1 MTEFLGLDEDVESH
15 FGFRE
20 APFGVTPDPRFF
32 YSNPVYVK
40 ALAALVY
47 GIKAKKGFML
57 LTGEVGTGKTIL
69 LRKLM
74 RNLEPTVQFVFVSA
88 SHLTSYGLVELM
100 VQDLGLA
107 SKEKP
112 GSEMI
117 HVVHGYLLRQ
127 LRNGHTVA
135 LLIDEAQNL
144 SDGALEGLCDLSNL
158 ETDNEKLLQIVLV
171 GQPELETKLS
181 KPSMRRIK
189 QRIAIQH
196 RLCALQ
202 TMDEVEHYIRH
213 RLHVAGYDGPEI
225 FTKEALEAIWL
236 YSAGTPRLV
245 NIICDN
251 SLALAC
257 EAANKKASAYMV
269 MKAASGFQLERGA
282 EVPEIGAPEIAVA
295 PTAEINSET
304 ETNKTEVKIGDR
316 SEAPEIAGAPTARIN
331 PETETNGTE
340 VKMGD
345 RSEAPEIA
353 VAPTAEISPETETNE
368 TEAKIGDRSE
378 APEIAVAPTA
388 RINSETETNKTEAK
402 IGDRGE
408 APEIAV
414 APTARINSETETN
427 KTEAKMGDRSE
438 APEIAVAPTARI
450 NPETETNE
458 TEAKMGDRS
467 EAPEIAVAPTARI
480 NSETETNKTEA
491 KMGDR
496 GEAPEIAVAPTARI
510 NPETERNG
518 TEAKMGDR
526 SEAPPVSLRA
536 PEPVAVSPTEANPPA
551 VSPEFFDHRTHAA
564 TEAMAP
570 MSDDQITARGESRDT
585 FRRKKLG
592 ELTALLGRVNETR
605 FQTRVGLKWKIGGA
619 FTGVMLILCT
629 FVAAAAYQIIQHT
642 LRDQFDKRALAI
654 ATNLSD
660 AAAGHIVGK
669 NLLGLNAL
677 IRKYTLLDGV
687 AYAFIE
693 DGKGDI
699 VAQTLG
705 TFPPEL
711 RQGLPVGGPRLA
723 YQRELSLQK
732 KTVYETSVPVLEG
745 QVGIVHVGFWADAM
759 EKEIQRALLPL
770 IGIIAIVPFIGALLS
785 FLVAHWFVRPIVRL
799 TEAAEKVTRG
809 DLEAGG
815 ECVQSRDEIG
825 DLARSLERMRASLKA
840 AMLRLGRA

>member
-1 MTEFLGLDEDVESH
+1 MTEFLSLDEDVESH

-20 APFGVTPDPRFF
+20 TPFGVTPDPRFF

-57 LTGEVGTGKTIL
+57 LTGDVGTGKTIL

-74 RNLEPTVQFVFVSA
+74 RNLEANVQFVFVSA
-88 SHLTSYGLVELM
+88 SHLTSHALVELM

-117 HVVHGYLLRQ
+117 HEVHGYLLQQ
-127 LRNGHTVA
+127 LKNGHTVA

-144 SDGALEGLCDLSNL
+144 SDVALESLCGLSNL

-171 GQPELETKLS
+171 GQPELVTNLS
-181 KPSMRRIK
+181 KHSMRRIK

-202 TMDEVEHYIRH
+202 TMNEVEHYIRH
-213 RLHVAGYDGPEI
+213 RLHVAGYDGPQI
-225 FTKEALEAIWL
+225 FTKEAIEAIWL
-236 YSAGTPRLV
+236 YSVGTPRLV

-257 EAANKKASAYMV
+257 EAANKKVSAYMV
-269 MKAASGFQLERGA
+269 MKAASGFQLEREA
-282 EVPEIGAPEIAVA
+282 EVPKTGAPEIAVA

-304 ETNKTEVKIGDR
+304 ETNKTEAVVGDGIE
-316 SEAPEIAGAPTARIN
+316 S
-331 PETETNGTE
+331 
-340 VKMGD
+340 
-345 RSEAPEIA
+345 
-353 VAPTAEISPETETNE
+353 
-368 TEAKIGDRSE
+368 
-378 APEIAVAPTA
+378 
-388 RINSETETNKTEAK
+388 
-402 IGDRGE
+402 
-408 APEIAV
+408 
-414 APTARINSETETN
+414 
-427 KTEAKMGDRSE
+427 
-438 APEIAVAPTARI
+438 
-450 NPETETNE
+450 
-458 TEAKMGDRS
+458 
-467 EAPEIAVAPTARI
+467 
-480 NSETETNKTEA
+480 
-491 KMGDR
+491 
-496 GEAPEIAVAPTARI
+496 
-510 NPETERNG
+510 
-518 TEAKMGDR
+518 
-526 SEAPPVSLRA
+526 PPVYLRE
-536 PEPVAVSPTEANPPA
+536 PEPVAVSATEAKPSA

-564 TEAMAP
+564 TEATAP
-570 MSDDQITARGESRDT
+570 MSDDQITTRGESRDT
-585 FRRKKLG
+585 FRQKKLG
-592 ELTALLGRVNETR
+592 ELTALVGRVNETR
-605 FQTRVGLKWKIGGA
+605 FQTRIGLKWKIGGA

-642 LRDQFDKRALAI
+642 LRDQLDKRALAI

-660 AAAGHIVGK
+660 ASAGYIVGK
-669 NLLGLNAL
+669 NLLALNAL
-677 IRKYTLLDGV
+677 IQKYTLLDGL
-687 AYAFIE
+687 AYVFIE
-693 DGKGDI
+693 DGGGEI

-711 RQGLPVGGPRLA
+711 RQGLPVGGQRLP
-723 YQRELSLQK
+723 YRRELSLQN

-745 QVGIVHVGFWADAM
+745 QVGIVHVGFWADAIQ
-759 EKEIQRALLPL
+759 KEIQGALLPL

-799 TEAAEKVTRG
+799 TEVAEKVTRG
-809 DLEAGG
+809 DLEARG

-840 AMLRLGRA
+840 AMLRLGPKSA

>member
-1 MTEFLGLDEDVESH
+1 MTELLSLDEDVESH

-20 APFGVTPDPRFF
+20 TPFGVTPDPRFF

-74 RNLEPTVQFVFVSA
+74 RNLEANVQFVFVSA
-88 SHLTSYGLVELM
+88 SHLTSHALVELM

-117 HVVHGYLLRQ
+117 HEVHGYLLQQ
-127 LRNGHTVA
+127 LKNGHTVA

-144 SDGALEGLCDLSNL
+144 SDAALESLCDLSNL

-295 PTAEINSET
+295 PA
-304 ETNKTEVKIGDR
+304 
-316 SEAPEIAGAPTARIN
+316 AG
-331 PETETNGTE
+331 
-340 VKMGD
+340 
-345 RSEAPEIA
+345 
-353 VAPTAEISPETETNE
+353 
-368 TEAKIGDRSE
+368 
-378 APEIAVAPTA
+378 
-388 RINSETETNKTEAK
+388 
-402 IGDRGE
+402 
-408 APEIAV
+408 
-414 APTARINSETETN
+414 
-427 KTEAKMGDRSE
+427 
-438 APEIAVAPTARI
+438 I

-458 TEAKMGDRS
+458 TEVKMGDRD
-467 EAPEIAVAPTARI
+467 EAPA
-480 NSETETNKTEA
+480 
-491 KMGDR
+491 
-496 GEAPEIAVAPTARI
+496 
-510 NPETERNG
+510 
-518 TEAKMGDR
+518 
-526 SEAPPVSLRA
+526 VSLRA
-536 PEPVAVSPTEANPPA
+536 PEPVAVSPTEAKPPA

-564 TEAMAP
+564 AEATTP
-570 MSDDQITARGESRDT
+570 MTSLVSDDQITARGESRDT
-585 FRRKKLG
+585 FQRKKLG
-592 ELTALLGRVNETR
+592 ELTALVGRVNETR
-605 FQTRVGLKWKIGGA
+605 FQTRIGLKWKIGGA

-669 NLLGLNAL
+669 NLLALNAL

-699 VAQTLG
+699 VAHTLG

-711 RQGLPVGGPRLA
+711 RQGLPVGGQRLV
-723 YQRELSLQK
+723 YRRELSLQK

-759 EKEIQRALLPL
+759 EKEIQRALFPL

-815 ECVQSRDEIG
+815 ECVKSRDEIG

>member
-1 MTEFLGLDEDVESH
+1 MTEFLSLDEDVESH

-20 APFGVTPDPRFF
+20 TPFGVTPDPRFF

-74 RNLEPTVQFVFVSA
+74 RNLEANVQFVFVSA
-88 SHLTSYGLVELM
+88 SHLTSHALVELM

-117 HVVHGYLLRQ
+117 HEVHGYLLQQ
-127 LRNGHTVA
+127 LKNGHTVA

-144 SDGALEGLCDLSNL
+144 SDVALESLCGLSNL

-171 GQPELETKLS
+171 GQPELVTNLS
-181 KPSMRRIK
+181 KHSMRRIK

-202 TMDEVEHYIRH
+202 TMNEVEHYIRH
-213 RLHVAGYDGPEI
+213 RLHVAGYDGPQI
-225 FTKEALEAIWL
+225 FTKEAIEAIWL
-236 YSAGTPRLV
+236 YSVGTPRLV

-257 EAANKKASAYMV
+257 EAANKKVSAYMV
-269 MKAASGFQLERGA
+269 MKAASGFQLEREA
-282 EVPEIGAPEIAVA
+282 EVPKTGAPEIAVA
-295 PTAEINSET
+295 PTAE
-304 ETNKTEVKIGDR
+304 
-316 SEAPEIAGAPTARIN
+316 
-331 PETETNGTE
+331 
-340 VKMGD
+340 
-345 RSEAPEIA
+345 
-353 VAPTAEISPETETNE
+353 
-368 TEAKIGDRSE
+368 
-378 APEIAVAPTA
+378 
-388 RINSETETNKTEAK
+388 
-402 IGDRGE
+402 
-408 APEIAV
+408 
-414 APTARINSETETN
+414 INSETETN

-438 APEIAVAPTARI
+438 APEIAVVPTARI

-458 TEAKMGDRS
+458 TEAKMGDR
-467 EAPEIAVAPTARI
+467 I
-480 NSETETNKTEA
+480 
-491 KMGDR
+491 
-496 GEAPEIAVAPTARI
+496 
-510 NPETERNG
+510 
-518 TEAKMGDR
+518 
-526 SEAPPVSLRA
+526 EAPPVSLRA
-536 PEPVAVSPTEANPPA
+536 PEPVAVSATEAKPSA

-564 TEAMAP
+564 TEATAP
-570 MSDDQITARGESRDT
+570 MSDDQITTRGESRDT
-585 FRRKKLG
+585 FRQKKLG
-592 ELTALLGRVNETR
+592 ELTALVGRVNETR
-605 FQTRVGLKWKIGGA
+605 FQTRIGLKWKIGGA

-642 LRDQFDKRALAI
+642 LRDQLDKRALAI

-660 AAAGHIVGK
+660 ASAGHIVGK
-669 NLLGLNAL
+669 NLLALNAL
-677 IRKYTLLDGV
+677 IQKYTLLDGL

-693 DGKGDI
+693 DGGGEI

-711 RQGLPVGGPRLA
+711 RQGLPVGGQRLP
-723 YQRELSLQK
+723 YRRELSLQK
-732 KTVYETSVPVLEG
+732 KIVYETSVPVLEG
-745 QVGIVHVGFWADAM
+745 QVGIVHVGFWADAIQ
-759 EKEIQRALLPL
+759 KEIQGALLPL

-799 TEAAEKVTRG
+799 TEVAEKVTRG
-809 DLEAGG
+809 DLEARG

-840 AMLRLGRA
+840 AMLRLGPKSA

>member
-1 MTEFLGLDEDVESH
+1 MTELLSLDEDVESH

-20 APFGVTPDPRFF
+20 TPFGVTPDPRFF

-40 ALAALVY
+40 ALAALVH

-88 SHLTSYGLVELM
+88 SHLTSYGLIELM
-100 VQDLGLA
+100 VQDLVLA

-117 HVVHGYLLRQ
+117 HEVHSYLLQQ
-127 LRNGHTVA
+127 LKNGHTVA

-202 TMDEVEHYIRH
+202 TMNEVEHYIRH

-295 PTAEINSET
+295 PA
-304 ETNKTEVKIGDR
+304 
-316 SEAPEIAGAPTARIN
+316 AGIN
-331 PETETNGTE
+331 PETETNETE

-345 RSEAPEIA
+345 RSEAPELT
-353 VAPTAEISPETETNE
+353 VAPT
-368 TEAKIGDRSE
+368 
-378 APEIAVAPTA
+378 VW
-388 RINSETETNKTEAK
+388 
-402 IGDRGE
+402 
-408 APEIAV
+408 
-414 APTARINSETETN
+414 
-427 KTEAKMGDRSE
+427 
-438 APEIAVAPTARI
+438 I

-458 TEAKMGDRS
+458 TEVKMGDRGK
-467 EAPEIAVAPTARI
+467 APEIAVAPTVRI
-480 NSETETNKTEA
+480 NPKTETNETEV

-496 GEAPEIAVAPTARI
+496 DEAPA
-510 NPETERNG
+510 
-518 TEAKMGDR
+518 
-526 SEAPPVSLRA
+526 VSLRA
-536 PEPVAVSPTEANPPA
+536 PEPVAVSPTEAKPPA

-564 TEAMAP
+564 AEATTP
-570 MSDDQITARGESRDT
+570 MTSLVSDDQITARGESRDT
-585 FRRKKLG
+585 FQRKKLG
-592 ELTALLGRVNETR
+592 ELTALVGRVNETR
-605 FQTRVGLKWKIGGA
+605 FQTRIGLKWKIGGA

-669 NLLGLNAL
+669 NLLALNAL

-699 VAQTLG
+699 VAHTLG

-711 RQGLPVGGPRLA
+711 RQGLPVGGQRLV
-723 YQRELSLQK
+723 YRRELSLQK

-759 EKEIQRALLPL
+759 EKEIQRALFPL

-815 ECVQSRDEIG
+815 ECVKSRDEIG

>member
-1 MTEFLGLDEDVESH
+1 MTEFLSLDEDVESH

-20 APFGVTPDPRFF
+20 IPFGVTPDPRFF

-74 RNLEPTVQFVFVSA
+74 RNLEANVQFVFVSA
-88 SHLTSYGLVELM
+88 SHLTSHGLVELM

-117 HVVHGYLLRQ
+117 HEVHGYLLQQ
-127 LRNGHTVA
+127 LKNGHTVA

-144 SDGALEGLCDLSNL
+144 SDAALESLCGLSNL
-158 ETDNEKLLQIVLV
+158 ETDNAKLLQIVLV
-171 GQPELETKLS
+171 GQPELVTNLS
-181 KPSMRRIK
+181 KHSMRRIK

-202 TMDEVEHYIRH
+202 TMNEVEHYIRH
-213 RLHVAGYDGPEI
+213 RLHVAGYDGPQI
-225 FTKEALEAIWL
+225 FTKEAIEAIWL
-236 YSAGTPRLV
+236 YSVGTPRLV

-257 EAANKKASAYMV
+257 EAANKKVSAYMV

-282 EVPEIGAPEIAVA
+282 EVPKTAAPEIAVA
-295 PTAEINSET
+295 PTAE
-304 ETNKTEVKIGDR
+304 
-316 SEAPEIAGAPTARIN
+316 
-331 PETETNGTE
+331 
-340 VKMGD
+340 
-345 RSEAPEIA
+345 
-353 VAPTAEISPETETNE
+353 
-368 TEAKIGDRSE
+368 
-378 APEIAVAPTA
+378 
-388 RINSETETNKTEAK
+388 
-402 IGDRGE
+402 
-408 APEIAV
+408 
-414 APTARINSETETN
+414 
-427 KTEAKMGDRSE
+427 
-438 APEIAVAPTARI
+438 I

-480 NSETETNKTEA
+480 NPETETNKTEV

-496 GEAPEIAVAPTARI
+496 G
-510 NPETERNG
+510 
-518 TEAKMGDR
+518 
-526 SEAPPVSLRA
+526 EAPPVSLRA
-536 PEPVAVSPTEANPPA
+536 PEPAAASPTEAKPPA
-551 VSPEFFDHRTHAA
+551 VSPEFFDHTTPAA
-564 TEAMAP
+564 TEATAP
-570 MSDDQITARGESRDT
+570 MFDDQITARGESQDT
-585 FRRKKLG
+585 FRRKKFG
-592 ELTALLGRVNETR
+592 ELTALVGRMNETR

-642 LRDQFDKRALAI
+642 LRDQLDKRALAI

-669 NLLGLNAL
+669 NLLALNAL
-677 IRKYTLLDGV
+677 TGKYTLLDGL

-693 DGKGDI
+693 DSEGEI

-711 RQGLPVGGPRLA
+711 RQGLPVGGQRLP
-723 YQRELSLQK
+723 YRRELSLQN
-732 KTVYETSVPVLEG
+732 KTVYEPAVPVLEG
-745 QVGIVHVGFWADAM
+745 QVGSVHVGFWADAIQ
-759 EKEIQRALLPL
+759 KEIQRALLPL

-799 TEAAEKVTRG
+799 TEVAEKVTRG
-809 DLEAGG
+809 DLEARG

-840 AMLRLGRA
+840 AMLRLGPKSA

>member
-1 MTEFLGLDEDVESH
+1 MTELLSLDEDVESH

-20 APFGVTPDPRFF
+20 TPFGVTPDPRFF

-74 RNLEPTVQFVFVSA
+74 RNLEANVQFVFVSA
-88 SHLTSYGLVELM
+88 SHLTSHALVELM

-117 HVVHGYLLRQ
+117 HEVHGYLLQQ
-127 LRNGHTVA
+127 LKNGHTVA

-144 SDGALEGLCDLSNL
+144 SDAALESLCDLSNL

-295 PTAEINSET
+295 PA
-304 ETNKTEVKIGDR
+304 
-316 SEAPEIAGAPTARIN
+316 AGIN
-331 PETETNGTE
+331 PETETNETE

-345 RSEAPEIA
+345 RSEAPEL
-353 VAPTAEISPETETNE
+353 T
-368 TEAKIGDRSE
+368 
-378 APEIAVAPTA
+378 VAPTA
-388 RINSETETNKTEAK
+388 RINSETETN
-402 IGDRGE
+402 
-408 APEIAV
+408 
-414 APTARINSETETN
+414 ETEV
-427 KTEAKMGDRSE
+427 KMGDRDE
-438 APEIAVAPTARI
+438 APA
-450 NPETETNE
+450 
-458 TEAKMGDRS
+458 
-467 EAPEIAVAPTARI
+467 
-480 NSETETNKTEA
+480 
-491 KMGDR
+491 
-496 GEAPEIAVAPTARI
+496 
-510 NPETERNG
+510 
-518 TEAKMGDR
+518 
-526 SEAPPVSLRA
+526 VSLRA
-536 PEPVAVSPTEANPPA
+536 PEPVAVSPTEAKPPA

-564 TEAMAP
+564 AEATTP
-570 MSDDQITARGESRDT
+570 MTSLVSDDQITARGESRDT
-585 FRRKKLG
+585 FQRKKLG
-592 ELTALLGRVNETR
+592 ELTALVGRVNETR
-605 FQTRVGLKWKIGGA
+605 FQTRIGLKWKIGGA

-669 NLLGLNAL
+669 NLLALNAL

-699 VAQTLG
+699 VAHTLG

-711 RQGLPVGGPRLA
+711 RQGLPVGGQRLV
-723 YQRELSLQK
+723 YRRELSLQK

-759 EKEIQRALLPL
+759 EKEIQRALFPL

-815 ECVQSRDEIG
+815 ECVKSRDEIG

>member
-1 MTEFLGLDEDVESH
+1 MTELLSLDEDVESH

-20 APFGVTPDPRFF
+20 TPFGVTPDPRFF

-74 RNLEPTVQFVFVSA
+74 RNLEANVQFVFVSA
-88 SHLTSYGLVELM
+88 SHLTSHALVELM

-117 HVVHGYLLRQ
+117 HEVHGYLLQQ
-127 LRNGHTVA
+127 LKNGHTVA

-295 PTAEINSET
+295 PA
-304 ETNKTEVKIGDR
+304 
-316 SEAPEIAGAPTARIN
+316 AGIN
-331 PETETNGTE
+331 PETETNETE

-345 RSEAPEIA
+345 RSEAPELT
-353 VAPTAEISPETETNE
+353 VAPTVWINPETETNE
-368 TEAKIGDRSE
+368 TEVKMGDRGK
-378 APEIAVAPTA
+378 APEIAVAPTV
-388 RINSETETNKTEAK
+388 RINPKTETNETKVKT
-402 IGDRGE
+402 GG
-408 APEIAV
+408 
-414 APTARINSETETN
+414 
-427 KTEAKMGDRSE
+427 RSE

-450 NPETETNE
+450 NPKTETNE
-458 TEAKMGDRS
+458 TEVKMGDRD
-467 EAPEIAVAPTARI
+467 EAPA
-480 NSETETNKTEA
+480 
-491 KMGDR
+491 
-496 GEAPEIAVAPTARI
+496 
-510 NPETERNG
+510 
-518 TEAKMGDR
+518 
-526 SEAPPVSLRA
+526 VSLRA
-536 PEPVAVSPTEANPPA
+536 PEPVAVSPTEAKPPA

-564 TEAMAP
+564 TEATTP
-570 MSDDQITARGESRDT
+570 MTSLVSDDQITARGESRDT

-592 ELTALLGRVNETR
+592 ELTALVGRVNETR
-605 FQTRVGLKWKIGGA
+605 FQTRIGLKWKIGGA

-669 NLLGLNAL
+669 NLLALNAL

-699 VAQTLG
+699 VAHTLG

-711 RQGLPVGGPRLA
+711 RQGLPVGGQRLV
-723 YQRELSLQK
+723 YRRELSLQK

-759 EKEIQRALLPL
+759 EKEIQRALFPL

-815 ECVQSRDEIG
+815 ECVKSRDEIG

>member
-1 MTEFLGLDEDVESH
+1 MTEFLSLDEDVESH

-20 APFGVTPDPRFF
+20 TPFGVTPDPRFF

-74 RNLEPTVQFVFVSA
+74 RNLEATVQFVFVSA

-117 HVVHGYLLRQ
+117 HEVHGYLLQQ

-282 EVPEIGAPEIAVA
+282 EVPKTGAPEIAVA
-295 PTAEINSET
+295 PTAEINPET
-304 ETNKTEVKIGDR
+304 ETNETEIKMGDR
-316 SEAPEIAGAPTARIN
+316 SEAPEISLAPMARIKPETETNGTEIKMGDQSEAPEISVAPTVRIN
-331 PETETNGTE
+331 PETETNETAAKMGDRSEAPELTVAPTARINSETETNETE

-345 RSEAPEIA
+345 RGKAPEIA
-353 VAPTAEISPETETNE
+353 VAPTAEISPETE
-368 TEAKIGDRSE
+368 
-378 APEIAVAPTA
+378 
-388 RINSETETNKTEAK
+388 
-402 IGDRGE
+402 
-408 APEIAV
+408 
-414 APTARINSETETN
+414 
-427 KTEAKMGDRSE
+427 
-438 APEIAVAPTARI
+438 
-450 NPETETNE
+450 
-458 TEAKMGDRS
+458 
-467 EAPEIAVAPTARI
+467 
-480 NSETETNKTEA
+480 
-491 KMGDR
+491 
-496 GEAPEIAVAPTARI
+496 
-510 NPETERNG
+510 RNG

-526 SEAPPVSLRA
+526 GEAPPVSLRA
-536 PEPVAVSPTEANPPA
+536 PEPVAVSPTEANPSA
-551 VSPEFFDHRTHAA
+551 VSPEFFDHMTHAA
-564 TEAMAP
+564 AEATTP
-570 MSDDQITARGESRDT
+570 MTSLVSDDQITARGESRDT

-592 ELTALLGRVNETR
+592 ELTALVGRVNETR
-605 FQTRVGLKWKIGGA
+605 FQTRIGLKWKIGGA

-669 NLLGLNAL
+669 NLLALNAL

-699 VAQTLG
+699 VAHTLG

-711 RQGLPVGGPRLA
+711 RQGLPVGGQRLV
-723 YQRELSLQK
+723 YRRELSLQK

-759 EKEIQRALLPL
+759 EKEIQRALFPL

-815 ECVQSRDEIG
+815 ECVKSRDEIG

>member
-1 MTEFLGLDEDVESH
+1 MTEFLSLDEDVESH

-20 APFGVTPDPRFF
+20 TPFGVTPDPRFF

-74 RNLEPTVQFVFVSA
+74 RNLEANVQFVFVSA
-88 SHLTSYGLVELM
+88 SHLTSHALVELM

-117 HVVHGYLLRQ
+117 HEVHGYLLQQ
-127 LRNGHTVA
+127 LKNGHTVA

-144 SDGALEGLCDLSNL
+144 SDVALESLCGLSNL

-171 GQPELETKLS
+171 GQPELVTNLS
-181 KPSMRRIK
+181 KHSMRRIK

-202 TMDEVEHYIRH
+202 TMNEVEHYIRH
-213 RLHVAGYDGPEI
+213 RLHVAGYDGPQI
-225 FTKEALEAIWL
+225 FTKEAIEAIWL
-236 YSAGTPRLV
+236 YSVGTPRLV

-257 EAANKKASAYMV
+257 EAANKKVSAYMV
-269 MKAASGFQLERGA
+269 MKAASGFQLEREA
-282 EVPEIGAPEIAVA
+282 EVPKTGAPEIAVA

-304 ETNKTEVKIGDR
+304 ETN
-316 SEAPEIAGAPTARIN
+316 
-331 PETETNGTE
+331 ETEA
-340 VKMGD
+340 KMGD
-345 RSEAPEIA
+345 RNEAPEIA
-353 VAPTAEISPETETNE
+353 VAS
-368 TEAKIGDRSE
+368 
-378 APEIAVAPTA
+378 
-388 RINSETETNKTEAK
+388 
-402 IGDRGE
+402 
-408 APEIAV
+408 
-414 APTARINSETETN
+414 
-427 KTEAKMGDRSE
+427 
-438 APEIAVAPTARI
+438 TARI

-458 TEAKMGDRS
+458 TEAKMGDR
-467 EAPEIAVAPTARI
+467 I
-480 NSETETNKTEA
+480 
-491 KMGDR
+491 
-496 GEAPEIAVAPTARI
+496 
-510 NPETERNG
+510 
-518 TEAKMGDR
+518 
-526 SEAPPVSLRA
+526 EAPPVSLRA
-536 PEPVAVSPTEANPPA
+536 PEPVAVSATEAKPSA

-564 TEAMAP
+564 TEATAP
-570 MSDDQITARGESRDT
+570 MSDDQITTRGESRDT
-585 FRRKKLG
+585 FRQKKLG
-592 ELTALLGRVNETR
+592 ELTALVGRVNETR
-605 FQTRVGLKWKIGGA
+605 FQTRIGLKWKIGGA

-642 LRDQFDKRALAI
+642 LRDQLDKRALAI

-660 AAAGHIVGK
+660 ASAGHIVGK
-669 NLLGLNAL
+669 NLLALNAL
-677 IRKYTLLDGV
+677 IQKYTLLDGL

-693 DGKGDI
+693 DGGGEI

-711 RQGLPVGGPRLA
+711 RQGLPVGGQRLP
-723 YQRELSLQK
+723 YRRELSLQK
-732 KTVYETSVPVLEG
+732 KIVYETSVPVLEG
-745 QVGIVHVGFWADAM
+745 QVGIVHVGFWADAIQ
-759 EKEIQRALLPL
+759 KEIQGALLPL

-799 TEAAEKVTRG
+799 TEVAEKVTRG
-809 DLEAGG
+809 DLEARG

-840 AMLRLGRA
+840 AMLRLGPKSA

>member
-1 MTEFLGLDEDVESH
+1 MKTLRVTLGFE
-15 FGFRE
+15 RR
-20 APFGVTPDPRFF
+20 PRFF

-74 RNLEPTVQFVFVSA
+74 RNLEANVQFVFVSA
-88 SHLTSYGLVELM
+88 SHLTSHALVELM

-117 HVVHGYLLRQ
+117 HEVHGYLLQQ
-127 LRNGHTVA
+127 LKNGHTVA

-144 SDGALEGLCDLSNL
+144 SDVALESLCGLSNL

-171 GQPELETKLS
+171 GQPELVTNLS
-181 KPSMRRIK
+181 KHSMRRIK

-202 TMDEVEHYIRH
+202 TMNEVEHYIRH
-213 RLHVAGYDGPEI
+213 RLHVAGYDGPQI
-225 FTKEALEAIWL
+225 FTKEAIEAIWL
-236 YSAGTPRLV
+236 YSVGTPRLV

-257 EAANKKASAYMV
+257 EAANKKVSAYMV
-269 MKAASGFQLERGA
+269 MKAASGFQLEREA
-282 EVPEIGAPEIAVA
+282 EVPKTGAPEIAVA
-295 PTAEINSET
+295 PTAE
-304 ETNKTEVKIGDR
+304 
-316 SEAPEIAGAPTARIN
+316 
-331 PETETNGTE
+331 
-340 VKMGD
+340 
-345 RSEAPEIA
+345 
-353 VAPTAEISPETETNE
+353 
-368 TEAKIGDRSE
+368 
-378 APEIAVAPTA
+378 
-388 RINSETETNKTEAK
+388 
-402 IGDRGE
+402 
-408 APEIAV
+408 
-414 APTARINSETETN
+414 INSETETN

-438 APEIAVAPTARI
+438 APEIAVASTAEINPETETNKTEVKMGDRSEAPEIAVAPTARINPETEANKTEVKMGDRSEAPEIAVVPTARI

-458 TEAKMGDRS
+458 TEAKMGDR
-467 EAPEIAVAPTARI
+467 I
-480 NSETETNKTEA
+480 
-491 KMGDR
+491 
-496 GEAPEIAVAPTARI
+496 
-510 NPETERNG
+510 
-518 TEAKMGDR
+518 
-526 SEAPPVSLRA
+526 EAPPVSLRA
-536 PEPVAVSPTEANPPA
+536 PEPVAVSATEAKPSA

-564 TEAMAP
+564 TEATAP
-570 MSDDQITARGESRDT
+570 MSDDQITTRGESRDT
-585 FRRKKLG
+585 FRQKKLG
-592 ELTALLGRVNETR
+592 ELTALVGRVNETR
-605 FQTRVGLKWKIGGA
+605 FQTRIGLKWKIGGA

-642 LRDQFDKRALAI
+642 LRDQLDKRALAI

-660 AAAGHIVGK
+660 ASAGHIVGK
-669 NLLGLNAL
+669 NLLALNAL
-677 IRKYTLLDGV
+677 IQKYTLLDGL

-693 DGKGDI
+693 DGGGEI

-711 RQGLPVGGPRLA
+711 RQGLPVGGQRLP
-723 YQRELSLQK
+723 YRRELSLQK
-732 KTVYETSVPVLEG
+732 KIVYETSVPVLEG
-745 QVGIVHVGFWADAM
+745 QVGIVHVGFWADAIQ
-759 EKEIQRALLPL
+759 KEIQGALLPL

-799 TEAAEKVTRG
+799 TEVAEKVTRG
-809 DLEAGG
+809 DLEARG

-840 AMLRLGRA
+840 AMLRLGPKSA

>member
-1 MTEFLGLDEDVESH
+1 MTEFPSLDEDVESH

-20 APFGVTPDPRFF
+20 TPFGVTPDPRFF

-47 GIKAKKGFML
+47 GLKAKKGFML

-74 RNLEPTVQFVFVSA
+74 RNLEANVQFVFVSA
-88 SHLTSYGLVELM
+88 SHLTSHGLVELM
-100 VQDLGLA
+100 VQDFGLA

-117 HVVHGYLLRQ
+117 HELHGYLLQQ
-127 LRNGHTVA
+127 LKNGHTVA

-144 SDGALEGLCDLSNL
+144 SDAALESLCGLSNL

-171 GQPELETKLS
+171 GQPELVTKLS

-202 TMDEVEHYIRH
+202 TMNEVEHYIRH
-213 RLHVAGYDGPEI
+213 RLHVAGYDGPQI
-225 FTKEALEAIWL
+225 FTKEAIEAIWL

-251 SLALAC
+251 SLALAY
-257 EAANKKASAYMV
+257 EAANKKVSAYMV

-282 EVPEIGAPEIAVA
+282 EVPKTGAPDIAVASMAEINAETEANKTEVKMGDRTEAPEIAVA
-295 PTAEINSET
+295 PTAEIN
-304 ETNKTEVKIGDR
+304 
-316 SEAPEIAGAPTARIN
+316 
-331 PETETNGTE
+331 PETETNETE

-345 RSEAPEIA
+345 RSEAPEMA
-353 VAPTAEISPETETNE
+353 VAPTAEINP
-368 TEAKIGDRSE
+368 
-378 APEIAVAPTA
+378 
-388 RINSETETNKTEAK
+388 ETETNKTE
-402 IGDRGE
+402 
-408 APEIAV
+408 V
-414 APTARINSETETN
+414 
-427 KTEAKMGDRSE
+427 
-438 APEIAVAPTARI
+438 
-450 NPETETNE
+450 
-458 TEAKMGDRS
+458 
-467 EAPEIAVAPTARI
+467 
-480 NSETETNKTEA
+480 

-496 GEAPEIAVAPTARI
+496 G
-510 NPETERNG
+510 
-518 TEAKMGDR
+518 
-526 SEAPPVSLRA
+526 EAPPVSLRA
-536 PEPVAVSPTEANPPA
+536 PEPVAASPTEAKPPA
-551 VSPEFFDHRTHAA
+551 VSPEFFDHRTQAA

-570 MSDDQITARGESRDT
+570 MSDDQITARGESQDT
-585 FRRKKLG
+585 FRRKKFG
-592 ELTALLGRVNETR
+592 ELIALVGRMNETR

-619 FTGVMLILCT
+619 FTGVMLILCS

-642 LRDQFDKRALAI
+642 LRDQLDKRALAI

-669 NLLGLNAL
+669 NLLALNAL
-677 IRKYTLLDGV
+677 TRKYTLLDGL

-693 DGKGDI
+693 DGEGEI

-705 TFPPEL
+705 SFPPEL
-711 RQGLPVGGPRLA
+711 RQGLPVGGQRLA
-723 YQRELSLQK
+723 YRRELSLQD
-732 KTVYETSVPVLEG
+732 KTVYETAVPVLEG
-745 QVGIVHVGFWADAM
+745 QVGIVHVGFWADAIQ
-759 EKEIQRALLPL
+759 KEIQGALLPL

-799 TEAAEKVTRG
+799 TEVAEKVTRG
-809 DLEAGG
+809 DLEARG

-840 AMLRLGRA
+840 AMLRLGPKSA

>member
-1 MTEFLGLDEDVESH
+1 MTEFLSLDEDVESH

-20 APFGVTPDPRFF
+20 TPFGVTPDPRFF

-74 RNLEPTVQFVFVSA
+74 RNLEANVQFVFVSA

-117 HVVHGYLLRQ
+117 HEVHGYLLQQ
-127 LRNGHTVA
+127 LKNGHTVA

-144 SDGALEGLCDLSNL
+144 SDAALESLCDLSNL

-295 PTAEINSET
+295 PA
-304 ETNKTEVKIGDR
+304 
-316 SEAPEIAGAPTARIN
+316 AGIN
-331 PETETNGTE
+331 PETETNETE

-345 RSEAPEIA
+345 RSEAPELT
-353 VAPTAEISPETETNE
+353 VAPTVWINPETETNE
-368 TEAKIGDRSE
+368 TEVKMGDRGK
-378 APEIAVAPTA
+378 APEIAVAPTV
-388 RINSETETNKTEAK
+388 RINPKTETNETKVKT
-402 IGDRGE
+402 GG
-408 APEIAV
+408 
-414 APTARINSETETN
+414 
-427 KTEAKMGDRSE
+427 RSE

-450 NPETETNE
+450 NPKTETNE
-458 TEAKMGDRS
+458 TEVKMGDRD
-467 EAPEIAVAPTARI
+467 EAPA
-480 NSETETNKTEA
+480 
-491 KMGDR
+491 
-496 GEAPEIAVAPTARI
+496 
-510 NPETERNG
+510 
-518 TEAKMGDR
+518 
-526 SEAPPVSLRA
+526 VSLRA
-536 PEPVAVSPTEANPPA
+536 PEPVAVSPTEAKPPA

-564 TEAMAP
+564 AEATTP
-570 MSDDQITARGESRDT
+570 MTSLVSDDQITARGESRDT
-585 FRRKKLG
+585 FQRKKLG
-592 ELTALLGRVNETR
+592 ELTALVGRVNETR
-605 FQTRVGLKWKIGGA
+605 FQTRIGLKWKIGGA

-669 NLLGLNAL
+669 NLLALNAL

-699 VAQTLG
+699 VAHTLG

-711 RQGLPVGGPRLA
+711 RQGLPVGGQRLV
-723 YQRELSLQK
+723 YRRELSLQK

-759 EKEIQRALLPL
+759 EKEIQRALFPL

-815 ECVQSRDEIG
+815 ECVKSRDEIG

>member
-1 MTEFLGLDEDVESH
+1 MTEFLSLDEDVESH

-20 APFGVTPDPRFF
+20 TPFGVTPDPRFF

-88 SHLTSYGLVELM
+88 SHLTSYGLIELM

-117 HVVHGYLLRQ
+117 HEVHGYLLQQ

-295 PTAEINSET
+295 PA
-304 ETNKTEVKIGDR
+304 
-316 SEAPEIAGAPTARIN
+316 AGIN
-331 PETETNGTE
+331 PETETNETE

-345 RSEAPEIA
+345 RSEAPELT
-353 VAPTAEISPETETNE
+353 VAPTVWINPETETNE
-368 TEAKIGDRSE
+368 TEVKMGDRGK
-378 APEIAVAPTA
+378 APEIAVAPTV
-388 RINSETETNKTEAK
+388 RINPKTETNETKVKT
-402 IGDRGE
+402 GGRGE

-427 KTEAKMGDRSE
+427 ETEVKMGDRGK
-438 APEIAVAPTARI
+438 APEIAVAPTA
-450 NPETETNE
+450 
-458 TEAKMGDRS
+458 
-467 EAPEIAVAPTARI
+467 EI
-480 NSETETNKTEA
+480 S
-491 KMGDR
+491 
-496 GEAPEIAVAPTARI
+496 
-510 NPETERNG
+510 PETERNG

-526 SEAPPVSLRA
+526 GEAPPVSLRA

-564 TEAMAP
+564 AEATTP
-570 MSDDQITARGESRDT
+570 MTSLVSDDQITARGESRDT

-592 ELTALLGRVNETR
+592 ELTALVGRVNETR
-605 FQTRVGLKWKIGGA
+605 FQTRIGLKWKIGGA

-669 NLLGLNAL
+669 NLLALNAL

-699 VAQTLG
+699 VAHTLG

-711 RQGLPVGGPRLA
+711 RQGLPVGGQRLV
-723 YQRELSLQK
+723 YRRELSLQK

-759 EKEIQRALLPL
+759 EKEIQRALFPL

-815 ECVQSRDEIG
+815 ECVKSRDEIG

>member
-1 MTEFLGLDEDVESH
+1 MTELLSLDEDVESH

-20 APFGVTPDPRFF
+20 TPFGVTPDPRFF

-47 GIKAKKGFML
+47 GIKVKKGFML

-74 RNLEPTVQFVFVSA
+74 RNLEATVRFVFVSG

-107 SKEKP
+107 SKVKP
-112 GSEMI
+112 RLEMI
-117 HVVHGYLLRQ
+117 QELHGYLLQQ
-127 LRNGHTVA
+127 LRSGHTVA

-171 GQPELETKLS
+171 GQPELVTKLS
-181 KPSMRRIK
+181 TSSMRRIK

-196 RLCALQ
+196 RLSALQ
-202 TMDEVEHYIRH
+202 TMEEVEHYIRH

-225 FTKEALEAIWL
+225 FTKEAIEAIWL

-257 EAANKKASAYMV
+257 EAANQKVSAYMV
-269 MKAASGFQLERGA
+269 MKAASGFQLEQGV

-295 PTAEINSET
+295 PA
-304 ETNKTEVKIGDR
+304 
-316 SEAPEIAGAPTARIN
+316 AGIK

-340 VKMGD
+340 VKIGD
-345 RSEAPEIA
+345 QSEAPEVA
-353 VAPTAEISPETETNE
+353 VAPAIGIKPETVTNE
-368 TEAKIGDRSE
+368 TE
-378 APEIAVAPTA
+378 V
-388 RINSETETNKTEAK
+388 
-402 IGDRGE
+402 
-408 APEIAV
+408 
-414 APTARINSETETN
+414 
-427 KTEAKMGDRSE
+427 
-438 APEIAVAPTARI
+438 
-450 NPETETNE
+450 
-458 TEAKMGDRS
+458 
-467 EAPEIAVAPTARI
+467 
-480 NSETETNKTEA
+480 
-491 KMGDR
+491 
-496 GEAPEIAVAPTARI
+496 
-510 NPETERNG
+510 
-518 TEAKMGDR
+518 KMGDR

-536 PEPVAVSPTEANPPA
+536 PEPVAVSPTEAKPPA
-551 VSPEFFDHRTHAA
+551 DSAEFFDHTTPAA
-564 TEAMAP
+564 TETRAP
-570 MSDDQITARGESRDT
+570 MTSLVFDDQITARGESRDT
-585 FRRKKLG
+585 FRQKKLG
-592 ELTALLGRVNETR
+592 ELTALVGRLNETR
-605 FQTRVGLKWKIGGA
+605 FQTRIGLKWKIGGA

-669 NLLGLNAL
+669 NLLALNAL
-677 IRKYTLLDGV
+677 ARKYTLLDGV

-705 TFPPEL
+705 TFPAEL
-711 RQGLPVGGPRLA
+711 RQGLPVGGRRLV

-745 QVGIVHVGFWADAM
+745 QIGIVHVGFWADAM

-815 ECVQSRDEIG
+815 ECVKSRDEIG

>member
-1 MTEFLGLDEDVESH
+1 MTELLSLDEDVESH

-20 APFGVTPDPRFF
+20 TPFGVTPDPRFF

-74 RNLEPTVQFVFVSA
+74 RNLEATVQFVFVSA
-88 SHLTSYGLVELM
+88 SHLTSHGLVELM

-117 HVVHGYLLRQ
+117 HEVHGYLLQQ
-127 LRNGHTVA
+127 LKNGHTVA

-144 SDGALEGLCDLSNL
+144 SDAALESLCGLSNL

-171 GQPELETKLS
+171 GQPELVTNLS
-181 KPSMRRIK
+181 KHSMRRIK

-202 TMDEVEHYIRH
+202 TMNEVEHYIRH
-213 RLHVAGYDGPEI
+213 RLHVAGYDGPQI
-225 FTKEALEAIWL
+225 FTKEAIEAIWL
-236 YSAGTPRLV
+236 YSVGTPRLV

-257 EAANKKASAYMV
+257 EAANKKVSAYMV
-269 MKAASGFQLERGA
+269 MKAASGFQLEREA
-282 EVPEIGAPEIAVA
+282 EVPKTGAPEIAVA

-304 ETNKTEVKIGDR
+304 ETNKTE
-316 SEAPEIAGAPTARIN
+316 A
-331 PETETNGTE
+331 
-340 VKMGD
+340 KMGD

-353 VAPTAEISPETETNE
+353 VASTAEINP
-368 TEAKIGDRSE
+368 
-378 APEIAVAPTA
+378 
-388 RINSETETNKTEAK
+388 ETETNKTE
-402 IGDRGE
+402 
-408 APEIAV
+408 V
-414 APTARINSETETN
+414 
-427 KTEAKMGDRSE
+427 KMGDRSE

-458 TEAKMGDRS
+458 TEAKMGDR
-467 EAPEIAVAPTARI
+467 I
-480 NSETETNKTEA
+480 
-491 KMGDR
+491 
-496 GEAPEIAVAPTARI
+496 
-510 NPETERNG
+510 
-518 TEAKMGDR
+518 
-526 SEAPPVSLRA
+526 EAPPVSLRA
-536 PEPVAVSPTEANPPA
+536 PEPVAVSATEAKPSA

-564 TEAMAP
+564 TEATAP
-570 MSDDQITARGESRDT
+570 MSDDQITTRGESRDT
-585 FRRKKLG
+585 FRQKKLG
-592 ELTALLGRVNETR
+592 ELTALVGRVNETR
-605 FQTRVGLKWKIGGA
+605 FQTRIGLKWKIGGA

-642 LRDQFDKRALAI
+642 LRDQLDKRALAI

-660 AAAGHIVGK
+660 ASAGHIVGK
-669 NLLGLNAL
+669 NLLALNAL
-677 IRKYTLLDGV
+677 IQKYTLLDGL

-693 DGKGDI
+693 DGGGEI

-711 RQGLPVGGPRLA
+711 RQGLPVGGQRLP
-723 YQRELSLQK
+723 YRRELSLQK
-732 KTVYETSVPVLEG
+732 KIVYETSVPVLEG
-745 QVGIVHVGFWADAM
+745 QVGIVHVGFWADAIQ
-759 EKEIQRALLPL
+759 KEIQGALLPL

-799 TEAAEKVTRG
+799 TEVAEKVTRG
-809 DLEAGG
+809 DLEARG

-840 AMLRLGRA
+840 AMLRLGPKSA

>member
-1 MTEFLGLDEDVESH
+1 MTEFLSLDEDVESH

-20 APFGVTPDPRFF
+20 TPFGVTPDPRFF

-117 HVVHGYLLRQ
+117 HEVHGYLLQQ

-257 EAANKKASAYMV
+257 EAANKTASAYMV

-282 EVPEIGAPEIAVA
+282 EVPKTGAPEIAVA
-295 PTAEINSET
+295 PTAEIN
-304 ETNKTEVKIGDR
+304 
-316 SEAPEIAGAPTARIN
+316 
-331 PETETNGTE
+331 PETETNETE
-340 VKMGD
+340 IKMGD
-345 RSEAPEIA
+345 RSEAPEISL
-353 VAPTAEISPETETNE
+353 APMARIKPETETNG
-368 TEAKIGDRSE
+368 TEIKMGDQSE
-378 APEIAVAPTA
+378 APEISVAPT
-388 RINSETETNKTEAK
+388 
-402 IGDRGE
+402 
-408 APEIAV
+408 V
-414 APTARINSETETN
+414 
-427 KTEAKMGDRSE
+427 
-438 APEIAVAPTARI
+438 
-450 NPETETNE
+450 
-458 TEAKMGDRS
+458 
-467 EAPEIAVAPTARI
+467 
-480 NSETETNKTEA
+480 
-491 KMGDR
+491 
-496 GEAPEIAVAPTARI
+496 RI

-526 SEAPPVSLRA
+526 GEAPPVSLRA

-564 TEAMAP
+564 AEATTP
-570 MSDDQITARGESRDT
+570 MTSLVSDDQITARGESRDT

-592 ELTALLGRVNETR
+592 ELTALVGRVNETR
-605 FQTRVGLKWKIGGA
+605 FQTRIGLKWKIGGA

-669 NLLGLNAL
+669 NLLALNAL

-699 VAQTLG
+699 VAHTLG

-711 RQGLPVGGPRLA
+711 RQGLPVGGQRLV
-723 YQRELSLQK
+723 YRRELSLQK

-759 EKEIQRALLPL
+759 EKEIQRALFPL

-815 ECVQSRDEIG
+815 ECVKSRDEIG

>member
-1 MTEFLGLDEDVESH
+1 MTEFLSLDEDVESH

-20 APFGVTPDPRFF
+20 IPFGVTPDPRFF

-74 RNLEPTVQFVFVSA
+74 RNLEANVQFVFVSA
-88 SHLTSYGLVELM
+88 SHLTSHGLVELM

-117 HVVHGYLLRQ
+117 HEVHGYLLQQ
-127 LRNGHTVA
+127 LKNGHTVA

-144 SDGALEGLCDLSNL
+144 SDVALESLCGLSNL

-171 GQPELETKLS
+171 GQPELVTNLS
-181 KPSMRRIK
+181 KHSMRRIK

-202 TMDEVEHYIRH
+202 TMNEVEHYIRH
-213 RLHVAGYDGPEI
+213 RLHVAGYDGPQI
-225 FTKEALEAIWL
+225 FTKEAIEAIWL
-236 YSAGTPRLV
+236 YSVGTPRLV

-257 EAANKKASAYMV
+257 EAANKKVSAYMV
-269 MKAASGFQLERGA
+269 MKAASGFQLEREA
-282 EVPEIGAPEIAVA
+282 EVPKTGAPEIAV
-295 PTAEINSET
+295 
-304 ETNKTEVKIGDR
+304 V
-316 SEAPEIAGAPTARIN
+316 
-331 PETETNGTE
+331 
-340 VKMGD
+340 
-345 RSEAPEIA
+345 
-353 VAPTAEISPETETNE
+353 
-368 TEAKIGDRSE
+368 
-378 APEIAVAPTA
+378 
-388 RINSETETNKTEAK
+388 
-402 IGDRGE
+402 
-408 APEIAV
+408 
-414 APTARINSETETN
+414 
-427 KTEAKMGDRSE
+427 
-438 APEIAVAPTARI
+438 PTARI

-458 TEAKMGDRS
+458 TEAKMSDR
-467 EAPEIAVAPTARI
+467 I
-480 NSETETNKTEA
+480 
-491 KMGDR
+491 
-496 GEAPEIAVAPTARI
+496 
-510 NPETERNG
+510 
-518 TEAKMGDR
+518 
-526 SEAPPVSLRA
+526 EAPPVSLRA
-536 PEPVAVSPTEANPPA
+536 PEPVAVSATEAKPSA

-564 TEAMAP
+564 TEATAP
-570 MSDDQITARGESRDT
+570 MSDDQITTRGESRDT
-585 FRRKKLG
+585 FRQKKLG
-592 ELTALLGRVNETR
+592 ELTALVGRVNETR
-605 FQTRVGLKWKIGGA
+605 FQTRIGLKWKIGGA

-642 LRDQFDKRALAI
+642 LRDQLDKRALAI

-660 AAAGHIVGK
+660 ASAGHIVGK
-669 NLLGLNAL
+669 NLLALNAL
-677 IRKYTLLDGV
+677 IQKYTLLDGL

-693 DGKGDI
+693 DSGGEI

-711 RQGLPVGGPRLA
+711 RQGLPVGGQRLP
-723 YQRELSLQK
+723 YRRELSLQK
-732 KTVYETSVPVLEG
+732 KIVCETSVPVLEG
-745 QVGIVHVGFWADAM
+745 QVGIVHVGFWADAIQ
-759 EKEIQRALLPL
+759 KEIQGALLPL

-799 TEAAEKVTRG
+799 TEVAEKVTRG
-809 DLEAGG
+809 DLEARG

-840 AMLRLGRA
+840 AMLRLGPKSA

>member
-1 MTEFLGLDEDVESH
+1 MTEFLSLEEDVETH

-20 APFGVTPDPRFF
+20 TPFGVTPDPRFF

-74 RNLEPTVQFVFVSA
+74 RNLEANVQFVFVSA
-88 SHLTSYGLVELM
+88 SHLTSHALVELM

-117 HVVHGYLLRQ
+117 HEVHSYLLQQ
-127 LRNGHTVA
+127 LKNGHTVA
-135 LLIDEAQNL
+135 LLIEEAQNL
-144 SDGALEGLCDLSNL
+144 SDAALESLCGLSNL

-171 GQPELETKLS
+171 GQPELVTNLS
-181 KPSMRRIK
+181 KHSMRRIK

-202 TMDEVEHYIRH
+202 TMNEVEHYIRH
-213 RLHVAGYDGPEI
+213 RLHVAGYDGPQI
-225 FTKEALEAIWL
+225 FTKEAIEAIWL
-236 YSAGTPRLV
+236 YSVGTPRLV

-257 EAANKKASAYMV
+257 EAANKKVSAYMV
-269 MKAASGFQLERGA
+269 MKAASGFQLEREA
-282 EVPEIGAPEIAVA
+282 EVPKTGAPEIAVA
-295 PTAEINSET
+295 PTAE
-304 ETNKTEVKIGDR
+304 
-316 SEAPEIAGAPTARIN
+316 
-331 PETETNGTE
+331 
-340 VKMGD
+340 
-345 RSEAPEIA
+345 
-353 VAPTAEISPETETNE
+353 
-368 TEAKIGDRSE
+368 
-378 APEIAVAPTA
+378 
-388 RINSETETNKTEAK
+388 
-402 IGDRGE
+402 
-408 APEIAV
+408 
-414 APTARINSETETN
+414 INSETETN

-438 APEIAVAPTARI
+438 APEIAVASTAEI
-450 NPETETNE
+450 NPETEANK
-458 TEAKMGDRS
+458 TEVKMGDRS

-480 NSETETNKTEA
+480 NSETETNE
-491 KMGDR
+491 
-496 GEAPEIAVAPTARI
+496 
-510 NPETERNG
+510 

-526 SEAPPVSLRA
+526 SEAPPVSLRS
-536 PEPVAVSPTEANPPA
+536 PEPLAVSATEAKPSA

-564 TEAMAP
+564 TEATAP
-570 MSDDQITARGESRDT
+570 MSDDQITTRGESRDI

-592 ELTALLGRVNETR
+592 ELTALVGRVNETR
-605 FQTRVGLKWKIGGA
+605 FQTRIGLKWKIGGA

-642 LRDQFDKRALAI
+642 LRDQLDKRALAI

-660 AAAGHIVGK
+660 ASAGHIVGK
-669 NLLGLNAL
+669 NLLALNAL
-677 IRKYTLLDGV
+677 IQKYALLDGL

-693 DGKGDI
+693 DGGGEI

-711 RQGLPVGGPRLA
+711 RQGLPVGGQRLP
-723 YQRELSLQK
+723 YRRELSLQN

-745 QVGIVHVGFWADAM
+745 QVGIVHVGFLADAIQ
-759 EKEIQRALLPL
+759 KEIQGALLPL

-799 TEAAEKVTRG
+799 TEVAEKVTRG
-809 DLEAGG
+809 DLEARG

-840 AMLRLGRA
+840 AMLRLGPKSA

>member
-1 MTEFLGLDEDVESH
+1 MTELLSLDEDVESH

-20 APFGVTPDPRFF
+20 TPFGVTPDPRFF

-74 RNLEPTVQFVFVSA
+74 RNLEANVQFVFVSA
-88 SHLTSYGLVELM
+88 SHLTSHALVELM

-117 HVVHGYLLRQ
+117 HEVHGYLLQQ
-127 LRNGHTVA
+127 LKNGHTVA

-144 SDGALEGLCDLSNL
+144 SDAALESLCDLSNL

-295 PTAEINSET
+295 PA
-304 ETNKTEVKIGDR
+304 
-316 SEAPEIAGAPTARIN
+316 AGIN
-331 PETETNGTE
+331 PETETNETE

-345 RSEAPEIA
+345 RSEAPELT
-353 VAPTAEISPETETNE
+353 VAPTVWINPETETNE
-368 TEAKIGDRSE
+368 TEVKMGDRGK
-378 APEIAVAPTA
+378 APEIAVAPTV
-388 RINSETETNKTEAK
+388 RINPKTETNETKVKT
-402 IGDRGE
+402 GG
-408 APEIAV
+408 
-414 APTARINSETETN
+414 
-427 KTEAKMGDRSE
+427 RSE

-450 NPETETNE
+450 NPKTETNE
-458 TEAKMGDRS
+458 TEVKMGDRD
-467 EAPEIAVAPTARI
+467 EAPA
-480 NSETETNKTEA
+480 
-491 KMGDR
+491 
-496 GEAPEIAVAPTARI
+496 
-510 NPETERNG
+510 
-518 TEAKMGDR
+518 
-526 SEAPPVSLRA
+526 VSLRA
-536 PEPVAVSPTEANPPA
+536 PEPVAVSPTEAKPPA

-564 TEAMAP
+564 AEATTP
-570 MSDDQITARGESRDT
+570 MTSLVSDDQITARGESRDT
-585 FRRKKLG
+585 FQRKKLG
-592 ELTALLGRVNETR
+592 ELTALVGRVNETR
-605 FQTRVGLKWKIGGA
+605 FQTRIGLKWKIGGA

-669 NLLGLNAL
+669 NLLALNAL

-699 VAQTLG
+699 VAHTLG

-711 RQGLPVGGPRLA
+711 RQGLPVGGQRLV
-723 YQRELSLQK
+723 YRRELSLQK

-759 EKEIQRALLPL
+759 EKEIQRALFPL

-815 ECVQSRDEIG
+815 ECVKSRDEIG

>member
-1 MTEFLGLDEDVESH
+1 MTELLSLDEDVESH

-20 APFGVTPDPRFF
+20 TPFGVTPDPRFF

-74 RNLEPTVQFVFVSA
+74 RNLEANVQFVFVSA
-88 SHLTSYGLVELM
+88 SHLTSHALVELM

-117 HVVHGYLLRQ
+117 HEVHGYLLQQ
-127 LRNGHTVA
+127 LKNGHTVA

-144 SDGALEGLCDLSNL
+144 SDAALESLCDLSNL

-282 EVPEIGAPEIAVA
+282 EVPKTGAPEIAVA
-295 PTAEINSET
+295 PTAEIN
-304 ETNKTEVKIGDR
+304 
-316 SEAPEIAGAPTARIN
+316 
-331 PETETNGTE
+331 PETETNETE
-340 VKMGD
+340 IKMGD
-345 RSEAPEIA
+345 RSEAPEI
-353 VAPTAEISPETETNE
+353 S
-368 TEAKIGDRSE
+368 
-378 APEIAVAPTA
+378 
-388 RINSETETNKTEAK
+388 
-402 IGDRGE
+402 
-408 APEIAV
+408 
-414 APTARINSETETN
+414 
-427 KTEAKMGDRSE
+427 
-438 APEIAVAPTARI
+438 VAPTARI

-458 TEAKMGDRS
+458 TEVKMGDRD
-467 EAPEIAVAPTARI
+467 EAPA
-480 NSETETNKTEA
+480 
-491 KMGDR
+491 
-496 GEAPEIAVAPTARI
+496 
-510 NPETERNG
+510 
-518 TEAKMGDR
+518 
-526 SEAPPVSLRA
+526 VSLRA
-536 PEPVAVSPTEANPPA
+536 PEPVAVSPTEAKPPA

-564 TEAMAP
+564 AEATTP
-570 MSDDQITARGESRDT
+570 MTSLVSDDQITARGESRDT
-585 FRRKKLG
+585 FQRKKLG
-592 ELTALLGRVNETR
+592 ELTALVGRVNETR
-605 FQTRVGLKWKIGGA
+605 FQTRIGLKWKIGGA

-669 NLLGLNAL
+669 NLLALNAL

-699 VAQTLG
+699 VAHTLG

-711 RQGLPVGGPRLA
+711 RQGLPVGGQRLV
-723 YQRELSLQK
+723 YRRELSLQK

-759 EKEIQRALLPL
+759 EKEIQRALFPL

-815 ECVQSRDEIG
+815 ECVKSRDEIG

>member
-1 MTEFLGLDEDVESH
+1 MTELLDEDVESH

-20 APFGVTPDPRFF
+20 TPFGVTPDPRFF

-74 RNLEPTVQFVFVSA
+74 RNLEANVQFVFVSA
-88 SHLTSYGLVELM
+88 SHLTSHALVELM

-117 HVVHGYLLRQ
+117 HEVHGYLLQQ
-127 LRNGHTVA
+127 LKNGHTVA

-144 SDGALEGLCDLSNL
+144 SDVALESLCGLSNL
-158 ETDNEKLLQIVLV
+158 ETDNAKLLQIVLV
-171 GQPELETKLS
+171 GQPELVTNLS
-181 KPSMRRIK
+181 KHSMRRIK

-202 TMDEVEHYIRH
+202 TMNEVEHYIRH
-213 RLHVAGYDGPEI
+213 RLHVAGYDGPQI
-225 FTKEALEAIWL
+225 FTKEAIEAIWL
-236 YSAGTPRLV
+236 YSVGTPRLV

-257 EAANKKASAYMV
+257 EAANKKVSAYMV
-269 MKAASGFQLERGA
+269 MKAASGFQLEREA
-282 EVPEIGAPEIAVA
+282 EVPKTGAPEIAVA
-295 PTAEINSET
+295 PTAE
-304 ETNKTEVKIGDR
+304 
-316 SEAPEIAGAPTARIN
+316 
-331 PETETNGTE
+331 
-340 VKMGD
+340 
-345 RSEAPEIA
+345 
-353 VAPTAEISPETETNE
+353 
-368 TEAKIGDRSE
+368 
-378 APEIAVAPTA
+378 
-388 RINSETETNKTEAK
+388 
-402 IGDRGE
+402 
-408 APEIAV
+408 
-414 APTARINSETETN
+414 INSETETN

-438 APEIAVAPTARI
+438 APEIAVASTAEI
-450 NPETETNE
+450 NPETEANK
-458 TEAKMGDRS
+458 TEVKMGDRS

-480 NSETETNKTEA
+480 NPKTETNETEA

-496 GEAPEIAVAPTARI
+496 I
-510 NPETERNG
+510 
-518 TEAKMGDR
+518 
-526 SEAPPVSLRA
+526 EAPPVSLRA
-536 PEPVAVSPTEANPPA
+536 PEPVAVSATEAKPSA

-564 TEAMAP
+564 TEATAP
-570 MSDDQITARGESRDT
+570 MSDDQITTRGESRDT
-585 FRRKKLG
+585 FRQKKLG
-592 ELTALLGRVNETR
+592 ELTALVGRVNETR
-605 FQTRVGLKWKIGGA
+605 FQTRIGLKWKIGGA

-642 LRDQFDKRALAI
+642 LRDQLDKRALAI

-660 AAAGHIVGK
+660 ASAGHIVGK
-669 NLLGLNAL
+669 NLLALNAL
-677 IRKYTLLDGV
+677 IQKYTLLDGL

-693 DGKGDI
+693 DSGGEI

-711 RQGLPVGGPRLA
+711 RQGLPVGGQRLP
-723 YQRELSLQK
+723 YRRELSLQK
-732 KTVYETSVPVLEG
+732 KIVYETSVPVLEG
-745 QVGIVHVGFWADAM
+745 QVGIVHVGFWADAIQ
-759 EKEIQRALLPL
+759 KEIQGALLPL

-799 TEAAEKVTRG
+799 TEVAEKVTRG
-809 DLEAGG
+809 DLEARG

-840 AMLRLGRA
+840 AMLRLGPKSA

>member
-1 MTEFLGLDEDVESH
+1 MTEFLSLDEDVESH

-20 APFGVTPDPRFF
+20 TPFGVTPDPRFF

-74 RNLEPTVQFVFVSA
+74 RNLEATVQFVFVSA
-88 SHLTSYGLVELM
+88 SHLTSHGLVELM

-117 HVVHGYLLRQ
+117 HEVHSYLLQQ
-127 LRNGHTVA
+127 LKNGHTVA

-144 SDGALEGLCDLSNL
+144 SDVALESLCGLSNL

-171 GQPELETKLS
+171 GQPELVTNLS
-181 KPSMRRIK
+181 KHSMRRIK

-202 TMDEVEHYIRH
+202 TMNEVEHYIRH
-213 RLHVAGYDGPEI
+213 RLHVAGYDGPQI
-225 FTKEALEAIWL
+225 FTKEAIEAIWL
-236 YSAGTPRLV
+236 YSVGTPRLV

-257 EAANKKASAYMV
+257 EAANKKVSAYMV
-269 MKAASGFQLERGA
+269 MKAASGFQLEREA
-282 EVPEIGAPEIAVA
+282 EVPKTGAPEIAVA

-304 ETNKTEVKIGDR
+304 ETNETEAKMGDR
-316 SEAPEIAGAPTARIN
+316 NEAPEIAVASTARIN
-331 PETETNGTE
+331 PETETNETE

-345 RSEAPEIA
+345 RSE
-353 VAPTAEISPETETNE
+353 V
-368 TEAKIGDRSE
+368 
-378 APEIAVAPTA
+378 
-388 RINSETETNKTEAK
+388 
-402 IGDRGE
+402 
-408 APEIAV
+408 
-414 APTARINSETETN
+414 
-427 KTEAKMGDRSE
+427 
-438 APEIAVAPTARI
+438 PEIAVAPTARI

-458 TEAKMGDRS
+458 TEAKMGDR
-467 EAPEIAVAPTARI
+467 I
-480 NSETETNKTEA
+480 
-491 KMGDR
+491 
-496 GEAPEIAVAPTARI
+496 
-510 NPETERNG
+510 
-518 TEAKMGDR
+518 
-526 SEAPPVSLRA
+526 EAPPVSLRA
-536 PEPVAVSPTEANPPA
+536 PEPVAVSATEAKPSA

-564 TEAMAP
+564 TEATAP
-570 MSDDQITARGESRDT
+570 MSDDQITTRGESRDT
-585 FRRKKLG
+585 FRQKKLG
-592 ELTALLGRVNETR
+592 ELTALVGRVNETR
-605 FQTRVGLKWKIGGA
+605 FQTRIGLKWKIGGA

-642 LRDQFDKRALAI
+642 LRDQLDKRALAI

-660 AAAGHIVGK
+660 ASAGHIVGK
-669 NLLGLNAL
+669 NLLALNAL
-677 IRKYTLLDGV
+677 IQKYTLLDGL

-693 DGKGDI
+693 DGGGEI

-711 RQGLPVGGPRLA
+711 RQGLPVGGQRLP
-723 YQRELSLQK
+723 YRRELSLQN

-745 QVGIVHVGFWADAM
+745 QVGIVHVGFWADAIQ
-759 EKEIQRALLPL
+759 KEIQGALLPL

-799 TEAAEKVTRG
+799 TEVAEKVTRG
-809 DLEAGG
+809 DLEARG

-840 AMLRLGRA
+840 AMLRLGPKSA